1 MSPIEPQGKRNCHA
15 RDHRVEEE
23 IHSPPMELSTILQYA
38 FAGIKIGS
46 IYAMVALGFNIIYNT
61 TGIINLAQGEFVML
75 GGMFTVTLAKL
86 MPLGLAFP
94 IAVLAVAIVGCLFER
109 AAIWP
114 ARRSSVIT
122 LIMITIG
129 GSFLLK
135 GAAMQVWGKNSF
147 PLRPF
152 SSEKPINILGA
163 WVQPQVFWIIGV
175 LAVVMI
181 LLTLFFRFTL
191 TGKAMRACAANRAA
205 ATLSGISVDRMVLL
219 SFALSAGIGAIA
231 GIVITPVTLVDYGCG
246 SMYAL
251 KGFAAAVL
259 GGLGVSAGA
268 VVGGLT
274 IGLMECFGAALPFQ
288 GASSYKDGFALLIL
302 FVFLCAKPSGILGR
316 AAISELKKF

>member
-1 MSPIEPQGKRNCHA
+1 M
-15 RDHRVEEE
+15 D
-23 IHSPPMELSTILQYA
+23 LSTLLQYT

-61 TGIINLAQGEFVML
+61 TGIINFAQGEFVML
-75 GGMFTVTLAKL
+75 GGMFMVSLSKV

-94 IAVLAVAIVGCLFER
+94 IAVLAVVIIGCVFER

-114 ARRSSVIT
+114 AKGASVIT

-135 GAAMQVWGKNSF
+135 GVAMLGWGKSAF

-152 SSEKPINILGA
+152 SSEKPLTVLGA
-163 WVQPQVFWIIGV
+163 RIEPQMLWIVGV
-175 LAVVMI
+175 LVVVMVV
-181 LLTLFFRFTL
+181 LSLFFRFTL

-205 ATLSGISVDRMVLL
+205 ASLCGISVDRMVLL
-219 SFALSAGIGAIA
+219 SFALSAGIGAVA
-231 GIVITPVTLVDYGCG
+231 GIVVTPVSLIDYNRGA
-246 SMYAL
+246 MYAL

-259 GGLGVSAGA
+259 GGLGISTGA

-274 IGLMECFGAALPFQ
+274 IGLMECFGAALGFPE
-288 GASSYKDGFALLIL
+288 ASSYKDAIALLVL
-302 FVFLCAKPSGILGR
+302 LVFLCAKPSGILGR
-316 AAISELKKF
+316 AEVSELKKF

>member
-1 MSPIEPQGKRNCHA
+1 M
-15 RDHRVEEE
+15 D
-23 IHSPPMELSTILQYA
+23 LSTILQYI

-61 TGIINLAQGEFVML
+61 TGIINFAQGAFVML
-75 GGMFTVTLAKL
+75 GGMFMVTLSKL

-94 IAVLAVAIVGCLFER
+94 IAVLAVVGIGCVFER

-114 ARRSSVIT
+114 ARGASVLT

-147 PLRPF
+147 PLRAF
-152 SSEKPINILGA
+152 SSEEPIVILGA
-163 WVQPQVFWIIGV
+163 RIQPQTFWIIGV
-175 LAVVMI
+175 LAVVVV
-181 LLTLFFRFTL
+181 LLAVFFKFTL

-205 ATLSGISVDRMVLL
+205 ASLSGISVERMVLL

-231 GIVITPVTLVDYGCG
+231 GIVITPVTLVDYECG

-259 GGLGVSAGA
+259 GGLGVSTGA

-288 GASSYKDGFALLIL
+288 GASSYKDGFALLVLLI
-302 FVFLCAKPSGILGR
+302 FLCAKPSGIFGS